1 MAIFASRR
9 VNVDPEPYRA
19 GNTRYDAMAGQLLGL
34 KFDPRPEFDNV
45 VNPILEAYRRDVTRP
60 ENTPGAHWDQFYLD
74 MMSLWEHKYGREMV
88 VHARRVLRK
97 LAAFRS

>member
-9 VNVDPEPYRA
+9 VNVDPEPWFFPDASRA
-19 GNTRYDAMAGQLLGL
+19 EVNHQGLGI
-34 KFDPRPEFDNV
+34 FDPRPEFDNG

-60 ENTPGAHWDQFYLD
+60 ENTPGARWDQFYLD

-97 LAAFRS
+97 LAAFRG